1 MSSLNVVKTQRA
13 KSSKLDTEVAVL
25 QVRVGNVEE
34 KFNDI
39 KEDLR
44 AVDAKLDNISED
56 SQKMLKEVIEGNKE
70 MHSNLDKKI
79 TALEKWRW
87 MIMGAGVVVGYLGID
102 SLSKL
107 FN

>member
-1 MSSLNVVKTQRA
+1 MKEQRA

-39 KEDLR
+39 KEDLK
-44 AVDAKLDNISED
+44 AIDTKLDEISEKFN
-56 SQKMLKEVIEGNKE
+56 KMLKEVLEDNEK
-70 MHSNLDKKI
+70 MHSNLEKKI

-87 MIMGAGVVVGYLGID
+87 MIMGAGAVIGYLGID

-107 FN
+107 FS

>member
-39 KEDLR
+39 KEDLK
-44 AVDAKLDNISED
+44 AVDTKLDNISED

>member
-1 MSSLNVVKTQRA
+1 MSPNVMKEQRA

-39 KEDLR
+39 KEDLK
-44 AVDAKLDNISED
+44 AIDTKLDEISEKFN
-56 SQKMLKEVIEGNKE
+56 KMLKEVLEDNEK
-70 MHSNLDKKI
+70 MHSNLEKKI

-87 MIMGAGVVVGYLGID
+87 MIMGAGAVIGYLGID

-107 FN
+107 FS

>member
-39 KEDLR
+39 KEDLK
-44 AVDAKLDNISED
+44 AVDTKLDNISED
-56 SQKMLKEVIEGNKE
+56 SQKMLKEVIAGNKE
-70 MHSNLDKKI
+70 MHSSLDKKI

-87 MIMGAGVVVGYLGID
+87 MIMGACAVIGYLGID

>member
-56 SQKMLKEVIEGNKE
+56 SQKMLKEVIAGNKE

>member
-56 SQKMLKEVIEGNKE
+56 SQKMLKEVIAGNKE

-107 FN
+107 FH